1 MVIIDIKNQPV
12 FYIIRQCKD
21 IVMICEG
28 GNGGWVLLVV
38 FVGPDVGGGD
48 VGGDVGGDGDVVIGV
63 DSSMLE
69 ARIM

>member
-12 FYIIRQCKD
+12 FYITRQYKE

-28 GNGGWVLLVV
+28 GNGGLVLLVV
-38 FVGPDVGGGD
+38 FVGPDVG
-48 VGGDVGGDGDVVIGV
+48 GGDVGGDGDVVIGV

-69 ARIM
+69 AWIM

>member
-12 FYIIRQCKD
+12 FYITRQCRE

-48 VGGDVGGDGDVVIGV
+48 GDGVIGV
-63 DSSMLE
+63 DSSIME
-69 ARIM
+69 AWIM

>member
-1 MVIIDIKNQPV
+1 MIYIKNQPV
-12 FYIIRQCKD
+12 FYIIRQYKE

-48 VGGDVGGDGDVVIGV
+48 VGSDGDVVIGV